1 MRSPLSGA
9 CLRPGLSA
17 AVSPTPCTAGDAS
30 VSDVG
35 AGDLWVLIL
44 ACAAGTYL
52 WRALGVALAGR
63 LDHNGEIFSWMGC
76 VALAMIA
83 GLVSRMLI
91 DPVGV
96 LATTSLL
103 ERLGATACGLVMYFG
118 FTRRNLLAGVVGG
131 CVAIVL

>member
-1 MRSPLSGA
+1 MSN
-9 CLRPGLSA
+9 
-17 AVSPTPCTAGDAS
+17 
-30 VSDVG
+30 VG
-35 AGDLWVLIL
+35 VTDLLVLVL

-52 WRALGVALAGR
+52 WRALGVAVAGR
-63 LDHNGEIFSWMGC
+63 LDPDGEIFSWMGC

-118 FTRRNLLAGVVGG
+118 LTRRNLLAGVVGG
-131 CVAIVL
+131 CVAIVLLQLLR